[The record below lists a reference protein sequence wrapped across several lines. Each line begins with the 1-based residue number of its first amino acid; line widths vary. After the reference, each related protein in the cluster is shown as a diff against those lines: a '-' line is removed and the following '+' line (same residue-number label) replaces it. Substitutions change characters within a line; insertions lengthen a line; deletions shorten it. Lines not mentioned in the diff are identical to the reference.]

1 MTPLPARSG
10 EGEGVRV
17 TMNLEEPMDAPL
29 LADSLSNPVAGH
41 LLVRV
46 GEQICAVPVAAVRRV
61 VRALTVHPL
70 PGARPELSGL
80 AEFGGEPLPVLDL
93 GRLIGAPIGP
103 HPLFPVTLVV
113 WSRTPDG
120 RETIGLAADEALEVV
135 DLSAASWL
143 PAAGF
148 LIGEA
153 LVGDTIVRVLDP
165 DQLGGTA

>member
-1 MTPLPARSG
+1 MDAQQSPEPLPRP
-10 EGEGVRV
+10 GV
-17 TMNLEEPMDAPL
+17 
-29 LADSLSNPVAGH
+29 GH

-70 PGARPELSGL
+70 PGARAELAGL
-80 AEFGGEPLPVLDL
+80 AEFAGEPLPVLDL

-103 HPLFPVTLVV
+103 HPLFPVTVVV
-113 WSRTPDG
+113 WSRTADG
-120 RETIGLAADEALEVV
+120 REAIGLAADEALEVV
-135 DLSAASWL
+135 DLSASSWL

-153 LVGDTIVRVLDP
+153 LFGDRIVRVLDP
-165 DQLGGTA
+165 DQLGGG